1 MVSCY
6 PQAAHYC
13 EKLSKQSTNYYPYF
27 FSIHSIAASAITI
40 PINSLLVLL
49 PLLTM
54 PNAPRSVTSLLP
66 GMATSDG
73 AGVRLTRYIGSPELD
88 SLDPFLM
95 LDFFESDDPDD
106 YIAGFPS
113 HPHRGFETVTYMLA
127 GRVRHQDSVG
137 HAGVIETGGIQ
148 WMTAGRGIIHSEM
161 PEQESG
167 RLAGFQLW
175 VNLPASQK
183 MVSPAYQEFPAHQV
197 PQEVRANEATIRVIT
212 GQTSLGVTGPVHD
225 IVTDPLYLD
234 VTVNK
239 RSTFEEPIPE
249 THNGFIFVID
259 GTLLIE
265 SHHSNSAQS
274 VTRRQLAVLGEG
286 DRLVAHTSDVPARFL
301 LVAGRPIGEP
311 VARYGPLSL
320 IHI

>member
-1 MVSCY
+1 MIGGPIEATITPTNHDLGDFEVRRAL
-6 PQAAHYC
+6 P
-13 EKLSKQSTNYYPYF
+13 SKQRRMVGPFIFVDEFGPAHLPPGGGMDVRPHPHINLATVTWLF
-27 FSIHSIAASAITI
+27 EGAIDH
-40 PINSLLVLL
+40 
-49 PLLTM
+49 
-54 PNAPRSVTSLLP
+54 R
-66 GMATSDG
+66 
-73 AGVRLTRYIGSPELD
+73 D
-88 SLDPFLM
+88 SLGTFSTIRPGQVNL
-95 LDFFESDDPDD
+95 
-106 YIAGFPS
+106 
-113 HPHRGFETVTYMLA
+113 
-127 GRVRHQDSVG
+127 
-137 HAGVIETGGIQ
+137 
-148 WMTAGRGIIHSEM
+148 MTAGRGIIHSEM

-183 MVSPAYQEFPAHQV
+183 MMSPAYQEFPAHQV

-212 GQTSLGVTGPVHD
+212 GQTSLGATGPVHD

-286 DRLVAHTSDVPARFL
+286 DRLVAHTSDVAARFL

-311 VARYGPLSL
+311 MARYGPFVMNTQDEVQQAMRDYQSGLF
-320 IHI
+320 

>member
-1 MVSCY
+1 M
-6 PQAAHYC
+6 QFEATA
-13 EKLSKQSTNYYPYF
+13 
-27 FSIHSIAASAITI
+27 AITI
-40 PINSLLVLL
+40 PINSLFGVL

-54 PNAPRSVTSLLP
+54 SNSSRTISSILP
-66 GMATSDG
+66 GMPTSDG
-73 AGVRLTRYIGSPELD
+73 AGVRLTRYIGSPPLD
-88 SLDPFLM
+88 TLDPFLM

-127 GRVRHQDSVG
+127 GRVRHEDSVG
-137 HAGVIETGGIQ
+137 HTGVIEAGGIQ

-212 GQTSLGVTGPVHD
+212 GQTSLGATGPVHD

-286 DRLVAHTSDVPARFL
+286 DRLVAHTSDVAARFL

-311 VARYGPLSL
+311 VARYGPFVMNTQDEVQQAMHDYQSGLF
-320 IHI
+320 

>member
-1 MVSCY
+1 MSY
-6 PQAAHYC
+6 PHRSIT
-13 EKLSKQSTNYYPYF
+13 L
-27 FSIHSIAASAITI
+27 IHSGT
-40 PINSLLVLL
+40 P
-49 PLLTM
+49 
-54 PNAPRSVTSLLP
+54 
-66 GMATSDG
+66 TSDG
-73 AGVRLTRYIGSPELD
+73 AGVRLNRYIGSPQLD
-88 SLDPFLM
+88 TLDPFLM
-95 LDFFESDDPDD
+95 FDFFESDNPDD

-127 GRVRHQDSVG
+127 GRVRHEDNVG
-137 HAGVIETGGIQ
+137 HTGVIEAGGIQ

-167 RLAGFQLW
+167 QLAGFQLW

-183 MVSPAYQEFPAHQV
+183 MISPAYQEFPARQV

-212 GQTSLGVTGPVHD
+212 GQTELGTTGPVHD
-225 IVTDPLYLD
+225 IATDPLYLD

-265 SHHSNSAQS
+265 SRQSDSAES
-274 VTRRQLAVLGEG
+274 VTHRQLAVLGEG
-286 DRLVAHTSDVPARFL
+286 DRLVARTGDVATRFL

-311 VARYGPLSL
+311 VARYGPFVMNTQDEVQQAIQDYQTGLF
-320 IHI
+320 

>member
-1 MVSCY
+1 MS
-6 PQAAHYC
+6 
-13 EKLSKQSTNYYPYF
+13 
-27 FSIHSIAASAITI
+27 
-40 PINSLLVLL
+40 
-49 PLLTM
+49 
-54 PNAPRSVTSLLP
+54 NAPRTVTSLLSGTP
-66 GMATSDG
+66 TSDG
-73 AGVRLTRYIGSPELD
+73 AGVRLTRYIGSPQLD
-88 SLDPFLM
+88 ILDPFLM
-95 LDFFESDDPDD
+95 FDFFESDNPDD

-127 GRVRHQDSVG
+127 GRVRHEDNVG
-137 HAGVIETGGIQ
+137 HTGVIEAGGIQ

-167 RLAGFQLW
+167 QLAGFQLW

-183 MVSPAYQEFPAHQV
+183 MISPAYQEFPAGQV

-212 GQTSLGVTGPVHD
+212 GQTGLGTTGPVHD
-225 IVTDPLYLD
+225 IATDPLYLD
-234 VTVNK
+234 ITVNK
-239 RSTFEEPIPE
+239 RSTFEEPIPQ

-265 SHHSNSAQS
+265 SRQSDSAEP

-286 DRLVAHTSDVPARFL
+286 DRLVARTGDVATRFL

-311 VARYGPLSL
+311 VARYGPFVMNTQDEVQQAIQDYQTGLF
-320 IHI
+320 

>member
-1 MVSCY
+1 M
-6 PQAAHYC
+6 QLKAAI
-13 EKLSKQSTNYYPYF
+13 N
-27 FSIHSIAASAITI
+27 ITI
-40 PINSLLVLL
+40 LVNSLFSGL
-49 PLLTM
+49 PM
-54 PNAPRSVTSLLP
+54 PNMSKSSRSISSILSGTP
-66 GMATSDG
+66 TSDG
-73 AGVRLTRYIGSPELD
+73 AGVRLTRYIGSPQLD

-197 PQEVRANEATIRVIT
+197 PQEVRANDATIRVIT

-234 VTVNK
+234 ITLNK
-239 RSTFEEPIPE
+239 HSTFEEPIPE

-286 DRLVAHTSDVPARFL
+286 DRLVAHTSDVAARFL

-311 VARYGPLSL
+311 VARYGPFVMNTQDEVQQAIRDYQTGLF
-320 IHI
+320 